1 MGGPLSPVLARL
13 YLDTR
18 HDRLY
23 RSPRSL
29 HGLCGFVA
37 ILGRRTTRWVAT
49 RCHVDDSIWI
59 SRVLCQNCLFLVA
72 KAVWPVDVG
81 ITVESQDLVFPFL
94 HCTVDWSS
102 GTLDVVPTDHNA
114 AFASGVADSP
124 AVCGLPRFDRRY
136 LSKSHLQAYVAAKVQ
151 LLLRGYTPTDVVR
164 FADALVN
171 LALEPVA
178 LLWPPRW
185 VANILYSV
193 AYPKNRPGL
202 RICRRLGYELRV
214 GRALAAQATV
224 RQATLGPTF
233 GLSALREVL
242 EDRLRDPPWLLC
254 PSAGHDAAHVTN
266 AKKTQRRTL

>member
-29 HGLCGFVA
+29 PGLRGFVA
-37 ILGRRTTRWVAT
+37 ILGRHTASWVAT
-49 RCHVDDSIWI
+49 KCHVDDSVWI
-59 SRVLCQNCLFLVA
+59 SRVLCQQCLFLVA

-81 ITVESQDLVFPFL
+81 ITVESQELVFPFL

-102 GTLDVVPTDHNA
+102 GSLDVVPTDHNF
-114 AFASGVADSP
+114 AFASGLADSP
-124 AVCGLPRFDRRY
+124 AVCGLPRFDKRY
-136 LSKSHLQAYVAAKVQ
+136 LSKSHLQSYFAAKVQ
-151 LLLRGYTPTDVVR
+151 LLLRGYPATDVGR
-164 FADALVN
+164 FTDALVS

-202 RICRRLGYELRV
+202 RICRLLGHEFRSSH
-214 GRALAAQATV
+214 ALVAQAVV
-224 RQATLGPTF
+224 RQATLGPAF

-242 EDRLRDPPWLLC
+242 VESLRPPR
-254 PSAGHDAAHVTN
+254 S
-266 AKKTQRRTL
+266 